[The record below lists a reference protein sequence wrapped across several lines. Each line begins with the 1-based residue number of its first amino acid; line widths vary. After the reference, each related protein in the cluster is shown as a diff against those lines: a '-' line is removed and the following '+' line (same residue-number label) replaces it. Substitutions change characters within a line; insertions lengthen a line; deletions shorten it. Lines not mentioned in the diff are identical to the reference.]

1 MRSDGYQKKWLRAG
15 KVIEYYIDG
24 GPWATSYRDAEYQ
37 LYNAVMDGEIR
48 ARIDGKPFAEFDEL
62 RKRKWNPNSLYAL
75 PVDLELNLEDVQ
87 RIWDWSKYDL
97 ADMLARGLVH
107 PVSAEMQTETRI
119 LNLNVLLE
127 RVRVRLSAMGLTDAL
142 SETNFHKRWADL
154 TRSIDLYFGSR
165 LIEPA
170 RQSELFAEYELCKQV
185 KDSKIDRQLNA
196 PPPKSPRGRKATYDW
211 DAAASHIAKLFE
223 HHGPLSPDD
232 PDWSCQADVE
242 RSIQEFFSRT
252 IGREPSIST
261 TRDRAK
267 EMIERHMAG
276 KSGK

>member
-1 MRSDGYQKKWLRAG
+1 MSGDGYQKKWLRAG

-24 GPWATSYRDAEYQ
+24 GPWARSYRDAEYQ

-48 ARIDGKPFAEFDEL
+48 VRIDGKPFTELDEL
-62 RKRKWNPNSLYAL
+62 RKKKWSPDSLYAL
-75 PVDLELNLEDVQ
+75 PLDVELNLEDVQ

-107 PVSAEMQTETRI
+107 PVSAEMSTETGT
-119 LNLNVLLE
+119 LNLKVLLE
-127 RVRVRLSAMGLTDAL
+127 RVRVRLSAMSLTEAL
-142 SETNFHKRWADL
+142 AETDFHKRWADL
-154 TRSIDLYFGSR
+154 TRSLDLYFGSR

-170 RQSELFAEYELCKQV
+170 RQSELLAEYELCKQV
-185 KDSKIDRQLNA
+185 KESKIDRQPNA
-196 PPPKSPRGRKATYDW
+196 PPPRSRRGRKAGYDW
-211 DAAASHIAKLFE
+211 DAAALHIAKQFE

-252 IGREPSIST
+252 IGREPVVST
-261 TRDRAK
+261 IRVRAK
-267 EMIERHMAG
+267 EMIEHYMAG
-276 KSGK
+276 KPGR